1 MKINQKIKC
10 PLTWAWSIDIYFY
23 AVSFP
28 VIQCI
33 VNRQLTIPLYA
44 IPSLIVCLFGG
55 LLNLGIT
62 EKKTLEYLYDNWFLQ
77 ITLFDALVWIAYFA
91 LWIFEVVPDK
101 WYPIASSIMHV
112 STVQLSRA
120 IRSELENRLY
130 PISEEKTEFDNACG
144 ILCDLFNALGSITI
158 LLLSIKS
165 FLLAKT
171 ILLFALIVDNMLFL
185 LIWQHFKKGKLNDTI
200 QNS

>member
-10 PLTWAWSIDIYFY
+10 PLTWVWSIDIYFY

-55 LLNLGIT
+55 LLNLHIT

-77 ITLFDALVWIAYFA
+77 ITLFDAFVWIAYFA
-91 LWIFEVVPDK
+91 LWVFEVVPDK
-101 WYPIASSIMHV
+101 
-112 STVQLSRA
+112 
-120 IRSELENRLY
+120 
-130 PISEEKTEFDNACG
+130 
-144 ILCDLFNALGSITI
+144 
-158 LLLSIKS
+158 
-165 FLLAKT
+165 
-171 ILLFALIVDNMLFL
+171 
-185 LIWQHFKKGKLNDTI
+185 
-200 QNS
+200 